1 MKIENIDYG
10 LSGIYKIVF
19 ENNKVYIGL
28 SNDIRRRLNEH
39 LRKDVSEHPDLLI
52 SKALQKHKIIDIEV
66 LELIDEKDRVKLQ
79 EREKYWI
86 QFYNSFQDR
95 NKGYNM
101 TAGGDGAS
109 SGVYNTASY
118 IEQSTVEKIYELLKN
133 TSLTYEDIADQ
144 TCTSYSIVSRI
155 NNGIHYHNSE
165 ISYPIRRVRAE
176 RYETNNKHSSFYNN
190 EQKLL
195 NLIEDLKN
203 NILSYKQLEE
213 KYDVKKTT
221 LSLINQGKKYRQ
233 DDCIY
238 PLRAID
244 KGASTRRIFTNEE
257 MALIK
262 EKLENSNASM
272 GDIASIVKCDR
283 KVISDINS
291 GKRQNNLN
299 WSYPLRKKPLK
310 TGPKSF

>member
-1 MKIENIDYG
+1 MKIEDIDYG

-39 LRKDVSEHPDLLI
+39 LRRDVSEHPELLI
-52 SKALQKHKIIDIEV
+52 SKALQKHKIIDIEI

-79 EREKYWI
+79 ERERYWI

-95 NKGYNM
+95 DKGYNM

-109 SGVYNTASY
+109 PGVYNVASY
-118 IEQSTVEKIYELLKN
+118 IDQSTVEKIYELLKN
-133 TSLTYEDIADQ
+133 TSLRYEDIADQ

-155 NNGIHYHNSE
+155 NSGVHYRNNE
-165 ISYPIRRVRAE
+165 INYPIRCTQVK

-203 NILSYKQLEE
+203 NILSYSQLEE
-213 KYDVKKTT
+213 KYGVKKTI

-238 PLRAID
+238 PLRIVD

-257 MALIK
+257 MTLIK
-262 EKLENSNASM
+262 EKLENSEISM
-272 GDIASIVKCDR
+272 GEIASILKCDR